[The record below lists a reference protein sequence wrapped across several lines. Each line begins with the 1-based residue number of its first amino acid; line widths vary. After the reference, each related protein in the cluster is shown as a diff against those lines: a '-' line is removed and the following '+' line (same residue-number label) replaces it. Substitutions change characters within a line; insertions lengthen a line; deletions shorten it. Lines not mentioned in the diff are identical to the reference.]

1 MKETLEVC
9 NAWQELID
17 HAKNECVFG
26 DPLDTELFKSCMKD
40 AFDCLT
46 ACEGK
51 EMFKASEAELLCQI
65 YGYSCIPAVTESD
78 DSPVFEASIHAAGN
92 LVWAILH
99 PGAIPGDIRLK
110 DSKMIREIMLDD
122 EVQEV
127 VYDFETGN
135 MKDYVRLVE
144 EGLSFLL

>member
-9 NAWQELID
+9 DAWQELID

-40 AFDCLT
+40 AFEILF
-46 ACEGK
+46 ASGRK
-51 EMFKASEAELLCQI
+51 ESFEMVEAELLCQV

-78 DSPVFEASIHAAGN
+78 DSLLFEASLCAAGN
-92 LVWAILH
+92 LAWAILH
-99 PGAIPGDIRLK
+99 PGANRLK
-110 DSKMIREIMLDD
+110 DSKMISEIMLDGK
-122 EVQEV
+122 VQEV

-144 EGLSFLL
+144 EGLSDLI

>member
-9 NAWQELID
+9 DAWQELID

-40 AFDCLT
+40 AFECLF
-46 ACEGK
+46 ASGRK
-51 EMFKASEAELLCQI
+51 ESFEMVEAELLCQV

-78 DSPVFEASIHAAGN
+78 DSLLFEASLCAAGN
-92 LVWAILH
+92 LAWAILH
-99 PGAIPGDIRLK
+99 PGAIRLK
-110 DSKMIREIMLDD
+110 DSKMISEIMLDGK
-122 EVQEV
+122 VQEV

-135 MKDYVRLVE
+135 MKDYVRLAE
-144 EGLSFLL
+144 EGLSDLL

>member
-9 NAWQELID
+9 DAWQELID

-46 ACEGK
+46 AREGK
-51 EMFKASEAELLCQI
+51 EMFNASEAELLCQI
-65 YGYSCIPAVTESD
+65 YGYSCIPVVTESD

-99 PGAIPGDIRLK
+99 PGAIRLK
-110 DSKMIREIMLDD
+110 DSKMISEIMLDGK
-122 EVQEV
+122 VQEV

-135 MKDYVRLVE
+135 MKDYVRLAE
-144 EGLSFLL
+144 EGLSDLL

>member
-9 NAWQELID
+9 DAWQELIN

-51 EMFKASEAELLCQI
+51 ETFKASEAELLCQI

-99 PGAIPGDIRLK
+99 PGTIRLK
-110 DSKMIREIMLDD
+110 GSKMISEIMLDG
-122 EVQEV
+122 QEV

-135 MKDYVRLVE
+135 MKNYVRLAE
-144 EGLSFLL
+144 EGLWDLL